1 MKRFLQN
8 HGRLPRLCAAVL
20 ALMPVIASGA
30 GTTCEGLASVSLP
43 DTTISLAQSIPAG
56 TFTPPGNPP
65 IANLPPFCR
74 VAGVTSPAIKFE
86 VWLPLQNWNGKFQG
100 VGNGGTAGIISYSA
114 LATALRRGYATAST
128 DTGHVSSGSFD
139 ATWAL
144 GRPDL
149 VADFG
154 YRGTHVM
161 SVNGV
166 AVTSA
171 FYGQH
176 PNHSYFVGCSKGG
189 QQALMEA
196 QRFPEDY
203 DGIIGG
209 DPANNWT
216 RFYAGG
222 HLWYSLATLK
232 DPESYIPAN
241 KTAILG
247 NAVTAACDA
256 HDGVVDG
263 VLSDPRECH
272 FDPAVLT
279 CATNQDPNTCYTPKQ
294 VTAIK
299 QIWSGVKNSAG
310 QLVYPGLLPGGEAGP
325 GSWAAWL
332 SGAAPFGGLHYQ
344 AAFGFFAYMVFGN
357 PAWDFRTFNYDTDL
371 PFALAKVGPLVDA
384 VDPNLQ
390 PFQSR
395 GGKLIMYHGFSDPDI
410 SPTNSINY
418 FDSVVA
424 AQRPGRGNG
433 IGEDRVALRRTQD
446 FLRLF
451 MVPGMNHCAGGPG
464 TDQFDMVT
472 ALEEWVEQG
481 TAPDRILASHVANG
495 AVTFTRPLC
504 PYPQLASYTGSGN
517 PNDAANFVCAS
528 DEDAQ
533 PADGKGH

>member
-1 MKRFLQN
+1 MKRFLHN

-20 ALMPVIASGA
+20 AFMPVIASVA
-30 GTTCEGLASVSLP
+30 GTTCEGLTSVALP

-65 IANLPPFCR
+65 IANLPAFCR
-74 VAGVTSPAIKFE
+74 VAGVTLPAIKFE

-100 VGNGGTAGIISYSA
+100 VGNGGTAGVISYSA

-241 KTAILG
+241 KTAIFG

-263 VLSDPRECH
+263 VLGDPRECH

-279 CATNQDPNTCYTPKQ
+279 CATNQDPKTCYTPKQ

-299 QIWSGVKNSAG
+299 QIWSGVENSAG

-332 SGAAPFGGLHYQ
+332 SGAAPFGGLHYR

-390 PFQSR
+390 RFQAR

-424 AQRPGRGNG
+424 TQRPGRGNG
-433 IGEDRVALRRTQD
+433 IGEDRVALRRTQE

-472 ALEEWVEQG
+472 ALEKWVEQG
-481 TAPDRILASHVANG
+481 TAPDSILASHVANG

-517 PNDAANFVCAS
+517 PNDAANFVCAE

>member
-1 MKRFLQN
+1 MKVAHSSFLS
-8 HGRLPRLCAAVL
+8 RMAAVL
-20 ALMPVIASGA
+20 LASLPILA
-30 GTTCEGLASVSLP
+30 SAATSCEGLTSVTLP
-43 DTTISLAQSIPAG
+43 ETSITLAQSIPAG

-65 IANLPPFCR
+65 IPNLPAFCR
-74 VAGVTSPAIKFE
+74 VAGVTAPAIKFE

-100 VGNGGTAGIISYSA
+100 VGNGGTAGVISYSA

-128 DTGHVSSGSFD
+128 DTGHVSNGAFD

-144 GRPDL
+144 NRPDL

-161 SVNGV
+161 SVNGK
-166 AVTSA
+166 AITSI
-171 FYGQH
+171 FYGQQ
-176 PNHSYFVGCSKGG
+176 PDHSYFVGCSKGG

-209 DPANNWT
+209 DPANNWVH
-216 RFYAGG
+216 FYAGG

-232 DPESYIPAN
+232 DLESYIPAN

-256 HDGVVDG
+256 IDGVTDG
-263 VLSDPRECH
+263 VLGDPRKCS

-279 CATNQDPNTCYTPKQ
+279 CTAGQDPNTCYTPKQ

-310 QLVYPGLLPGGEAGP
+310 ELVYPGLVPGGEAGP

-332 SGAAPFGGLHYQ
+332 SGAAPFAGLHYQ
-344 AAFGFFAYMVFGN
+344 AAFGFFAYMVFNN

-371 PFALAKVGPLVDA
+371 PFALATVGPLVDA
-384 VDPNLQ
+384 VDPNLE

-418 FDSVVA
+418 FESVVA
-424 AQRPGRGNG
+424 MQRPGKGNG
-433 IGEDRVALRRTQD
+433 IGEDRVALRRTEA

-472 ALEEWVEQG
+472 ALENWVEQSS
-481 TAPDRILASHVANG
+481 APERILASHVANG
-495 AVTFTRPLC
+495 VVTFTRPLC
-504 PYPQLASYTGSGN
+504 PYPELASYIGSGD
-517 PNDAANFVCAS
+517 PTDAANFACV
-528 DEDAQ
+528 DGLQ
-533 PADGKGH
+533 QVPGKGH